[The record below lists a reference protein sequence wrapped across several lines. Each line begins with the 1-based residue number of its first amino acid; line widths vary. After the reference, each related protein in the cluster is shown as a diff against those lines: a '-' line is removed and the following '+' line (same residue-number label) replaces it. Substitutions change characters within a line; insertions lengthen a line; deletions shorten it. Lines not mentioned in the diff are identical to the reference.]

1 MPFLSVFQLLPEHI
15 VKLIVR
21 YVDNEPNSY
30 RNKVYH
36 RKRPRQQ
43 SQRQPQ
49 LHEPLFY
56 NEYTTGRLAT
66 KLNIYVELDLIYT
79 GKALEV
85 LSRAPYEDGVFQA
98 AREISFKFSL
108 GHCETDEVDSAEGGS
123 AEDVDDP
130 VVQGNMIA
138 FVQRLTQLAPRVR
151 ECHLDDDFPPQIS
164 KVDDRRLNFLT
175 KLILVDTSSYVCKLG
190 NDWLDVHLDYDSVC
204 NLTHI
209 DYRLNTTAWLCLKLL
224 RHDYEFGDDTLFRG
238 NATTLESL
246 HMRMN
251 KGTATVLKERRV
263 FTHDSH
269 PRLRSVALYGSVN
282 STPRTFATRAAY
294 LQFLLSIGSAATARA
309 FYDVSFEQDIPCVL
323 QLLGEY
329 SSIRALSFQETCFTY
344 LDAIAL
350 IKSLPQLSD
359 LCLAIPERGAQLADI
374 PTSQL
379 FDVLI
384 EAHAPIGKQLRRFL
398 VQGCQASVEELVEF
412 SVLLTSLCPSLCFV
426 DFLQCGHGSIGKH
439 MRECADLPPLQKYE
453 QVVQRMQIPEVP
465 MYTILDWSMEEEDG
479 GWNGGIQ

>member
-49 LHEPLFY
+49 LHEPLLWVCDNFRAVVCSLYCHQYDLRISSCTCGASTDSGVNGCPWVLCSSY

-98 AREISFKFSL
+98 AREISFEFSL

-190 NDWLDVHLDYDSVC
+190 NDWLDVHLDYDS
-204 NLTHI
+204 
-209 DYRLNTTAWLCLKLL
+209 
-224 RHDYEFGDDTLFRG
+224 
-238 NATTLESL
+238 
-246 HMRMN
+246 
-251 KGTATVLKERRV
+251 
-263 FTHDSH
+263 
-269 PRLRSVALYGSVN
+269 
-282 STPRTFATRAAY
+282 
-294 LQFLLSIGSAATARA
+294 
-309 FYDVSFEQDIPCVL
+309 
-323 QLLGEY
+323 
-329 SSIRALSFQETCFTY
+329 
-344 LDAIAL
+344 
-350 IKSLPQLSD
+350 
-359 LCLAIPERGAQLADI
+359 
-374 PTSQL
+374 
-379 FDVLI
+379 
-384 EAHAPIGKQLRRFL
+384 
-398 VQGCQASVEELVEF
+398 
-412 SVLLTSLCPSLCFV
+412 
-426 DFLQCGHGSIGKH
+426 
-439 MRECADLPPLQKYE
+439 
-453 QVVQRMQIPEVP
+453 
-465 MYTILDWSMEEEDG
+465 
-479 GWNGGIQ
+479 